1 MAEILPD
8 EALVEKLKKSAAE
21 GRQLIVKLGCD
32 PSRPDLHLGHAVV
45 LRKLRQFQDLGH
57 KAVLI
62 VGDFTAMI
70 GDPSGKSKTRP
81 SLTFEETREN
91 GRSYF
96 EQATKILDPDP
107 EKLEIRYNGD
117 WLNEMSFADVVRLA
131 GNYTVARMLERD
143 EFEKRYKAGEPISI
157 HEFLYPLA
165 QAQDSVELVSDI
177 ELGGTDQKFNLL
189 VGRTIQE
196 AVGQEPQVCITL
208 PILEGTDGVQKMSKS
223 LDNYIGITEA
233 PEEMYGKA
241 LSIPDALIYRYVEL
255 ATDIPTDDLDE
266 WKQYAEANP
275 RDAKHDL
282 ALAIV
287 KMYHG
292 EEAAHS
298 ARAHFE
304 RTVIRKEVPKEMET
318 VVIAPGTFSLEP
330 TRLIDFMHAS
340 GSVSSLGEAKRMI
353 RQNAVSIDVEKI
365 SDEHYRLS
373 GLEKPDF
380 VLKVGP
386 RMFVTGVYDGA
397 TIQLSGVEKDVLEAA
412 SQIRDVLR
420 TLAAKYETE
429 LSGGMSSG
437 PGGPTLLH
445 VHGVDPDFMTETVIP
460 ELKKLDLP
468 MKVTP
473 RLEVGDAS
481 IEI

>member
-1 MAEILPD
+1 MPFPPIEEQLQQIRRGVAEILPG
-8 EALVEKLKKSAAE
+8 EALVEKLKKSAAN

-96 EQATKILDPDP
+96 EQATKVLDSDPD
-107 EKLEIRYNGD
+107 KLEIRYNGD
-117 WLNEMSFADVVRLA
+117 WLNEMSFSDVVRLA
-131 GNYTVARMLERD
+131 SSYTVARMLERD

-165 QAQDSVELVSDI
+165 QAQDSVELASDI

-196 AVGQEPQVCITL
+196 AAGQEPQVCITL

-233 PEEMYGKA
+233 PEQMYGKA

-255 ATDIPTDDLDE
+255 ATDIPTDDLEE
-266 WKQYAEANP
+266 WKQYAETNP

-292 EEAAHS
+292 EEAANS

-304 RTVIRKEVPKEMET
+304 RTVIRKDVPEELEEF
-318 VVIAPGTFSLEP
+318 APKAENGTIGLLE
-330 TRLIDFMHAS
+330 LIRQAGFAQS
-340 GSVSSLGEAKRMI
+340 NGEAR
-353 RQNAVSIDVEKI
+353 RLVQQDAVSLDGEKETDFAREIDLVAEA
-365 SDEHYRLS
+365 
-373 GLEKPDF
+373 PF
-380 VLKVGP
+380 VLKVGK
-386 RMFVTGVYDGA
+386 RRFVRV
-397 TIQLSGVEKDVLEAA
+397 VH
-412 SQIRDVLR
+412 
-420 TLAAKYETE
+420 
-429 LSGGMSSG
+429 
-437 PGGPTLLH
+437 PG
-445 VHGVDPDFMTETVIP
+445 
-460 ELKKLDLP
+460 
-468 MKVTP
+468 
-473 RLEVGDAS
+473 
-481 IEI
+481 

>member
-1 MAEILPD
+1 MPAFPSVEEQLQQIRRGVAEILPD
-8 EALVEKLKKSAAE
+8 EALASKLKKSAAE
-21 GRQLIVKLGCD
+21 GQQLIVKLGCD

-45 LRKLRQFQDLGH
+45 LRKLRQFQDLDH
-57 KAVLI
+57 MAILI

-96 EQATKILDPDP
+96 EQATKILDSNPN
-107 EKLEIRYNGD
+107 KLEIRYNGD

-131 GNYTVARMLERD
+131 SNYTVARMLERD

-189 VGRTIQE
+189 VGRSIQE

-233 PEEMYGKA
+233 PEQMYGKA

-292 EEAAHS
+292 EEAAKD

-304 RTVIRKEVPKEMET
+304 RTVIQKDVPEELEE
-318 VVIAPGTFSLEP
+318 FSPEAESGMIGLVE
-330 TRLIDFMHAS
+330 LIRQTGFAQS
-340 GSVSSLGEAKRMI
+340 NGEAR
-353 RQNAVSIDVEKI
+353 RLVQQNAVSLDGEKETDFAREIDLAAEA
-365 SDEHYRLS
+365 
-373 GLEKPDF
+373 PF
-380 VLKVGP
+380 VLKVGK
-386 RMFVTGVYDGA
+386 RRFVRVVHTG
-397 TIQLSGVEKDVLEAA
+397 
-412 SQIRDVLR
+412 
-420 TLAAKYETE
+420 
-429 LSGGMSSG
+429 
-437 PGGPTLLH
+437 
-445 VHGVDPDFMTETVIP
+445 
-460 ELKKLDLP
+460 
-468 MKVTP
+468 
-473 RLEVGDAS
+473 
-481 IEI
+481 